1 MGTTQQPE
9 RMSFGIFMAPFHKV
23 GENPTLALR
32 RDIELI
38 EWMDHLGYDEA
49 WIGEHHSAG
58 WEIIA
63 DPAPM
68 IAAVAERTKRI
79 RLGSGVVSLPYHHP
93 LMVANRYVQLDHMTR
108 GRVMLGVGP
117 GALVS
122 DAYMMGIDP
131 VTQRPRMDESLGV
144 IMRLL
149 AGETVDHKSDWFELH
164 KAHLQLLPFT
174 KPHFPIAVASQI
186 SPAGMVSAGNYGVG
200 VLSLGAGLPGGKAA
214 LPGHWAI
221 AEEAAA
227 KHGKTV
233 RRDEWRLV
241 IPIHIADS
249 REEALNDV
257 REGQRAWNV
266 TYFEETLGRPPTGV
280 TLDQVVEADG
290 MIIGSPDDAIASIQ
304 RLQEASGG
312 FGGLLG
318 IAHEWASREKTM
330 RSYELFARYVMPQFQ
345 NVLPPIQ
352 ASREF
357 VAANRSEIFT
367 PSLTAI
373 ANAFQEAGRELPQE
387 LVARGVH
394 RPT

>member
-1 MGTTQQPE
+1 MRPE
-9 RMSFGIFMAPFHKV
+9 RMSFGIFMAPFHRM
-23 GENPTLALR
+23 GENPTLAFQ
-32 RDIELI
+32 RDLELI
-38 EWMDHLGYDEA
+38 QWLDYLGYDEA

-58 WEIIA
+58 WELIA

-68 IAAVAERTKRI
+68 IAAAAERTKRI

-108 GRVMLGVGP
+108 GRSMMGVGP

-131 VTQRPRMDESLGV
+131 TTQRPRMDEALGV

-149 AGETVDHKSDWFELH
+149 AGETVDYKSDWFELH
-164 KAHLQLLPFT
+164 KAHLQILPYT

-186 SPAGMVSAGNYGVG
+186 SPAGMVTAGNYGVG
-200 VLSLGAGLPGGKAA
+200 ILSLGAGMPGGKAA

-241 IPIHIADS
+241 MSMHLSDS
-249 REEALNDV
+249 REEAINDI
-257 REGQRAWNV
+257 RTGHRAWNHD
-266 TYFEETLGRPPTGV
+266 YFEETLGRPPTGA
-280 TLDQVVEADG
+280 TLEQGIEADG
-290 MIIGSPDDAIASIQ
+290 MIVGSPEDAVGVLE

-312 FGGLLG
+312 FGGLLVL
-318 IAHEWASREKTM
+318 AHEWAPREKTL
-330 RSYELFARYVMPQFQ
+330 RSFELFARYVMPRFQ
-345 NVLPPIQ
+345 GTLASIQ
-352 ASREF
+352 HSQEF
-357 VAANRSEIFT
+357 VSSNRREIFA

-373 ANAFQEAGRELPQE
+373 ANAFKDAGREMPE
-387 LVARGVH
+387 AIAARGGA
-394 RPT
+394 RTT